1 MSFIHTAARGPF
13 SSSPTRRAHRRLRWL
28 ALAVVLA
35 LGAIPT
41 GAWAKAPGQISAQ
54 VSPARPATPVPMPT
68 EARTS
73 QGQEYAS
80 REASAA
86 SQAKFEGGS
95 TVIWIGGGT
104 LVIVLLVVLIVLAI

>member
-1 MSFIHTAARGPF
+1 MSFIHTAPRGPF
-13 SSSPTRRAHRRLRWL
+13 SPSPTRRAHQTLRYL

-41 GAWAKAPGQISAQ
+41 AAWAKAPGQISAE
-54 VSPARPATPVPMPT
+54 VSPIRPATPVPMPT

-95 TVIWIGGGT
+95 TTVWIGGST
-104 LVIVLLVVLIVLAI
+104 LVIVLLLILIVVVL